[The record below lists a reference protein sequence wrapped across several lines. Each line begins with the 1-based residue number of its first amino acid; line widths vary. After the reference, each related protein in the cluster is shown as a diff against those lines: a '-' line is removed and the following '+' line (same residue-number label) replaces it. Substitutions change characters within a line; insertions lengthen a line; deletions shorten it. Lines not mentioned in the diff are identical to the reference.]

1 MKDDRDARIKNHKWK
16 HVFILPALLVAALL
30 PLCARLVLHEVEFTE
45 YPWFPNQEIWSDVFL
60 LVKSRV
66 FMFLATVMA
75 LILLAAALRRRVKP
89 DRAFILLALL
99 SVLQFLSALFSEY
112 PSGSFGGIMEQY
124 ESVWVLLGY
133 AVLCMYCF
141 YCVSVAGQM
150 RWIAY
155 ALFAGLFLSCI
166 LGLTQLVQADFWET
180 ALGKWIMV
188 PESLSSLRDSLR
200 FNFSTDEWGSVYMAL
215 YNPNYAGI
223 YVAMLLPLVFLWG
236 KKKLYPLGVAAV
248 ICLIGTFSV
257 TAILAGILTGAV
269 WFVAFSG
276 RFRRPGGKRGVA
288 ALLIAVLALAA
299 GIVGAIA
306 FSGSDGEYL
315 LESVTPGTDAV
326 RIVYNGKTIYL
337 SEIRLEDGAVKQNI
351 YYEDGTQLPLDW
363 DDDRG
368 ECVPLDS
375 GLEDIRFQ
383 VYASEGISYVS
394 FRYQD
399 ITFRF
404 SRDLGTGKYEY
415 ITVNGKVDEL
425 SEAATAVDLGAG
437 AESLLS
443 GRVYIWNRVLPLIAG
458 NALLG
463 TGPETFMLVFPQDD
477 YVQRANLGY
486 GFFTEILTNAHSFY
500 LQTALQTGIPS
511 FLCILLFVAFY
522 LIKSWKLYAWKQE
535 YSKEERIGIALFLG
549 VLAYMICGLTWSSS
563 ICTAPIFWL
572 LLGCGMAQNA
582 RSGKFREIPVI
593 A

>member
-1 MKDDRDARIKNHKWK
+1 MKDDRYVRIKNKWK
-16 HVFILPALLVAALL
+16 AVYVLPVLSVAALL
-30 PLCARLVLHEVEFTE
+30 PLCARLVLYEVEFTE
-45 YPWFPNQEIWSDVFL
+45 YPWFPNQETWSDVFL

-66 FMFLATVMA
+66 FVFLAAVMA
-75 LILLAAALRRRVKP
+75 LMLLASALRRRVKP
-89 DRAFILLALL
+89 DRAFLPLVFLSILQL
-99 SVLQFLSALFSEY
+99 LSALFSAY

-124 ESVWVLLGY
+124 ESVWMLLSY
-133 AVLCMYCF
+133 TVLCMYCF
-141 YCVSVAGQM
+141 YCVSAAGQM
-150 RWIAY
+150 KWIAY

-180 ALGKWIMV
+180 VPGKWIMV

-200 FNFSTDEWGSVYMAL
+200 FNFSTEEWGSVYMAL

-223 YVAMLLPLVFLWG
+223 YVVMLLPLIFLWG
-236 KKKLYPLGVAAV
+236 EKKLYPLGAAAA

-257 TAILAGILTGAV
+257 TAILAGLLTAAV
-269 WFVAFSG
+269 GFVVFSG
-276 RFRRPGGKRGVA
+276 RFQRPGRKRGVA
-288 ALLIAVLALAA
+288 ILFAAVLILTAGIA
-299 GIVGAIA
+299 GIVVS
-306 FSGSDGEYL
+306 SGSDDEYL
-315 LESVTPGTDAV
+315 LESVTPETDAV
-326 RIVYNGKTIYL
+326 RIVYNGKTICL
-337 SEIRLEDGAVKQNI
+337 SEIKLEDGAVKQNI
-351 YYEDGTQLPLDW
+351 YYEDGTQLPIDW

-383 VYASEGISYVS
+383 AYASEGISYVA

-415 ITVNGKVDEL
+415 ITINGKVDEL
-425 SEAATAVDLGAG
+425 CDAATAFDLRTGT
-437 AESLLS
+437 ESLLS

-500 LQTALQTGIPS
+500 LQTALQTG
-511 FLCILLFVAFY
+511 V
-522 LIKSWKLYAWKQE
+522 
-535 YSKEERIGIALFLG
+535 
-549 VLAYMICGLTWSSS
+549 
-563 ICTAPIFWL
+563 
-572 LLGCGMAQNA
+572 
-582 RSGKFREIPVI
+582 
-593 A
+593 

>member
-1 MKDDRDARIKNHKWK
+1 MKDDRYVRIKNKWK
-16 HVFILPALLVAALL
+16 AVYVLPVLSVAALL
-30 PLCARLVLHEVEFTE
+30 PLCARLVLYEVEFTE
-45 YPWFPNQEIWSDVFL
+45 YPWFPNQETWSDVFL

-66 FMFLATVMA
+66 FVFLAAVMA
-75 LILLAAALRRRVKP
+75 LMLLASALRRRVKP
-89 DRAFILLALL
+89 DRAFLPLVFLSILQL
-99 SVLQFLSALFSEY
+99 LSALFSAY

-124 ESVWVLLGY
+124 ESVWMLLSY
-133 AVLCMYCF
+133 TVLCMYCF
-141 YCVSVAGQM
+141 YCVSAAGQM
-150 RWIAY
+150 KWIAY

-180 ALGKWIMV
+180 VPGKWIMV

-200 FNFSTDEWGSVYMAL
+200 FNFSTEEWGSVYMAL

-223 YVAMLLPLVFLWG
+223 YVVMLLPLIFLWG
-236 KKKLYPLGVAAV
+236 EKKLYPLGAAAA

-257 TAILAGILTGAV
+257 TAILAGLLTAAV
-269 WFVAFSG
+269 GFVVFSG
-276 RFRRPGGKRGVA
+276 RFQRPGRKRGVA
-288 ALLIAVLALAA
+288 ILFAAVLILTAGIA
-299 GIVGAIA
+299 GIVVS
-306 FSGSDGEYL
+306 SGSDDEYL
-315 LESVTPGTDAV
+315 LESVTPETDAV
-326 RIVYNGKTIYL
+326 RIVYNGKTICL
-337 SEIRLEDGAVKQNI
+337 SEIKLEDGAVKQNI

-383 VYASEGISYVS
+383 AYASEGISYVA

-415 ITVNGKVDEL
+415 ITINGKVDEL
-425 SEAATAVDLGAG
+425 CDAATAFDLRTGT
-437 AESLLS
+437 ESLLS

-500 LQTALQTGIPS
+500 LQTALQTGVPS
-511 FLCILLFVAFY
+511 LICILLFVALY
-522 LIKSWKLYAWKQE
+522 LRKSWKLYAWKQE
-535 YSKEERIGIALFLG
+535 YSGEERIGIAIFLG

-572 LLGCGMAQNA
+572 LLGCGMAQNVRCA
-582 RSGKFREIPVI
+582 KK
-593 A
+593 